1 MHIGKCVPMIAL
13 CLLLCGCKEQAEET
27 DIRAAYREMSGCELT
42 MKVVCGEAQ
51 REWVATLQCHYA
63 PEGESTVEVTEPLE
77 LAGVRAV
84 LREADWSLEYSDLCL
99 NIGPLSA
106 EQISPA
112 TVPVRM
118 LNALREGWL
127 LEVNTEE
134 RQDIPC
140 VRLALEQTGSG
151 GGDIV
156 TTIWLQQTDGTP
168 VFVPADENYY
178 KVWVD
183 VSAQVM
189 RTDVYRVDRR
199 TGIRELWNSTY
210 ATEEVQAV
218 PEAVPVET

>member
-51 REWVATLQCHYA
+51 REWAATLQCHYA

-127 LEVNTEE
+127 LEENTEE

-140 VRLALEQTGSG
+140 VRLALEQTGSVTG
-151 GGDIV
+151 CPGDSRAVSGYALIV
-156 TTIWLQQTDGTP
+156 QETTTGLFGKFYIESDTHPFTDGKHEMALTLA
-168 VFVPADENYY
+168 FSNMMDEKEIENQ
-178 KVWVD
+178 
-183 VSAQVM
+183 SQ
-189 RTDVYRVDRR
+189 
-199 TGIRELWNSTY
+199 G
-210 ATEEVQAV
+210 
-218 PEAVPVET
+218 

>member
-51 REWVATLQCHYA
+51 REWAATLQCHYA

-127 LEVNTEE
+127 LEENTEE

-140 VRLALEQTGSG
+140 VRLALEQTGSVTG
-151 GGDIV
+151 CPGDSRAVSGYALIV
-156 TTIWLQQTDGTP
+156 QETTTGLFGKFYIESDTHTFTDGKHEMALTLA
-168 VFVPADENYY
+168 FSNMMDEKEIENQ
-178 KVWVD
+178 
-183 VSAQVM
+183 SQ
-189 RTDVYRVDRR
+189 
-199 TGIRELWNSTY
+199 G
-210 ATEEVQAV
+210 
-218 PEAVPVET
+218 

>member
-13 CLLLCGCKEQAEET
+13 CLLLCGCKEQVEET

-106 EQISPA
+106 EQISP
-112 TVPVRM
+112 PRCRYGCSM
-118 LNALREGWL
+118 LCGRGGCWRKTPRSGRISPASGW
-127 LEVNTEE
+127 
-134 RQDIPC
+134 RWSRP
-140 VRLALEQTGSG
+140 AAAA
-151 GGDIV
+151 
-156 TTIWLQQTDGTP
+156 GT
-168 VFVPADENYY
+168 
-178 KVWVD
+178 
-183 VSAQVM
+183 
-189 RTDVYRVDRR
+189 
-199 TGIRELWNSTY
+199 L
-210 ATEEVQAV
+210 
-218 PEAVPVET
+218 

>member
-51 REWVATLQCHYA
+51 REWAATLQCHYA

-127 LEVNTEE
+127 LEQNNESREGV
-134 RQDIPC
+134 PC
-140 VRLALEQTGSG
+140 TRLALDQTGASDT
-151 GGDIV
+151 DIV
-156 TTIWLQQTDGTP
+156 TTVWLRQADGTP
-168 VFVPADENYY
+168 FLGEIA
-178 KVWVD
+178 VD
-183 VSAQVM
+183 GETILTV
-189 RTDVYRVDRR
+189 RFTKFGFCDTITD
-199 TGIRELWNSTY
+199 NS
-210 ATEEVQAV
+210 
-218 PEAVPVET
+218 

>member
-51 REWVATLQCHYA
+51 REWAATLQCHYA

-84 LREADWSLEYSDLCL
+84 LREADWSLEYRDLCL

-127 LEVNTEE
+127 LEENTEE

-156 TTIWLQQTDGTP
+156 TTIWLRQTDGTP
-168 VFVPADENYY
+168 VFGEIAVEGETILTAEFTSFAFCDIINE
-178 KVWVD
+178 
-183 VSAQVM
+183 
-189 RTDVYRVDRR
+189 
-199 TGIRELWNSTY
+199 TGTEQAGLPREST
-210 ATEEVQAV
+210 
-218 PEAVPVET
+218 

>member
-51 REWVATLQCHYA
+51 REWAATLQCHYA

-127 LEVNTEE
+127 LEQNDESREGV
-134 RQDIPC
+134 PC
-140 VRLALEQTGSG
+140 TRLALDQTGASDT
-151 GGDIV
+151 DIV
-156 TTIWLQQTDGTP
+156 TTVWLRQADGTP
-168 VFVPADENYY
+168 FLGEIA
-178 KVWVD
+178 VD
-183 VSAQVM
+183 GETILTV
-189 RTDVYRVDRR
+189 RFTKFGFCDTITD
-199 TGIRELWNSTY
+199 NS
-210 ATEEVQAV
+210 
-218 PEAVPVET
+218 

>member
-13 CLLLCGCKEQAEET
+13 CLLLCGCKEQVEET

-42 MKVVCGEAQ
+42 MKVGCGEAQ

-118 LNALREGWL
+118 LNAL
-127 LEVNTEE
+127 LEENTEE

-156 TTIWLQQTDGTP
+156 TTIWLRRADGTP
-168 VFVPADENYY
+168 FLGEIAVEGETILTAEFTSFSFCDIISETETEQAGLP
-178 KVWVD
+178 
-183 VSAQVM
+183 
-189 RTDVYRVDRR
+189 
-199 TGIRELWNSTY
+199 REST
-210 ATEEVQAV
+210 
-218 PEAVPVET
+218 